1 MSEEA
6 PTFPPIDPSPY
17 EFGIVTASYNQ
28 SLCNALLARVTEVL
42 NFSGSPKE
50 VIVERVPGS
59 HEIPSLLKLMLEAR
73 PFHCLIGLGVVIKG
87 STSHHHLVAESAG
100 HAIQSLA
107 IEHGVPIINGLV
119 VTEDLNSAEER
130 ITGSLDRG
138 KEFAQAALRMAQLYE
153 KWTKI

>member
-28 SLCNALLARVTEVL
+28 SLCDALLARVTEVL

-87 STSHHHLVAESAG
+87 SVTVTRKKEGDAKVVLKKGTYSDTEVA
-100 HAIQSLA
+100 L
-107 IEHGVPIINGLV
+107 
-119 VTEDLNSAEER
+119 
-130 ITGSLDRG
+130 
-138 KEFAQAALRMAQLYE
+138 
-153 KWTKI
+153 

>member
-28 SLCNALLARVTEVL
+28 SLCDALLARVTEVL

-59 HEIPSLLKLMLEAR
+59 HEIPSLLKLMLEANDR
-73 PFHCLIGLGVVIKG
+73 RSVRSGRDDECELEEAWR
-87 STSHHHLVAESAG
+87 VANRKPNPRCQIAREIARLS
-100 HAIQSLA
+100 
-107 IEHGVPIINGLV
+107 V
-119 VTEDLNSAEER
+119 
-130 ITGSLDRG
+130 
-138 KEFAQAALRMAQLYE
+138 
-153 KWTKI
+153 

>member
-28 SLCNALLARVTEVL
+28 SLCDALLARVTEVL

-73 PFHCLIGLGVVIKG
+73 PFHCLIGLGIITWSPIPLAMPSNPLRLSMAYPL
-87 STSHHHLVAESAG
+87 ST
-100 HAIQSLA
+100 
-107 IEHGVPIINGLV
+107 GL
-119 VTEDLNSAEER
+119 S
-130 ITGSLDRG
+130 
-138 KEFAQAALRMAQLYE
+138 
-153 KWTKI
+153 